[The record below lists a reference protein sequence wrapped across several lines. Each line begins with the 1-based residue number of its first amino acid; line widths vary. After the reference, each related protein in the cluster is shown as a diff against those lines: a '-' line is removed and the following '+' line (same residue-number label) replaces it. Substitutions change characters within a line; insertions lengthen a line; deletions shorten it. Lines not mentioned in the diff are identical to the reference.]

1 LNSSLIYAIAERR
14 SDWFF
19 AIDGRAVTVGAALF
33 LGALFWGALFLA
45 GDIYGENAVLS
56 LTRKPVAW
64 LEIGPVGRSNLGI
77 IRFSIVGCV
86 VWMERNTRKRD
97 SIFYFGSYSSIH
109 AGWASLPRTVYTV
122 YNP

>member
-1 LNSSLIYAIAERR
+1 LIYAIAERR

-33 LGALFWGALFLA
+33 WAALFWE

-64 LEIGPVGRSNLGI
+64 LEIGPVGGSNLGI

-86 VWMERNTRKRD
+86 VWMERNTRMRD

-109 AGWASLPRTVYTV
+109 AGGASLPRTVYTV